1 MSKKD
6 YYEQKLPPDVRGMN
20 KTVRA
25 MYNSSAMGFV
35 YNDLIR
41 SYHGLKKY
49 SKQIDKS
56 VYRSVSQIQEQLD
69 WMDRRDIRRCVKK
82 LVDDGWIKV
91 TKRAHGCMYIL
102 PGNKLPDYA
111 SVASKTSLEV
121 LSRIPKD
128 DPEITQNGIES
139 SKNQGTKCPPVG
151 ADYRTKCPPKTTQNN
166 PQNGTK
172 SGVSDPV
179 EMAQS
184 GGSDPVFPPIIKCN
198 NNQVNICRDPIGSL
212 QMASQRKQACTTP
225 PLAGAQQ
232 AACLVQPPAEL
243 SPTQSARAS
252 LGQDSRR
259 KPSFLPDVLRDA
271 SRHPVPPSVAAPPT
285 KESQKRSQKRK
296 AAPGLPA
303 SHPDVKLL
311 VPLLKQVHAKIT
323 PNDPRHDWTKN
334 ANVMLGHMKRS
345 EAAYAF
351 QTPQEAA
358 LYLQMVLSFPWAA
371 YAALTGFPFKLDSLR
386 GIIDWKSAKMLRAM
400 NLFLNRP
407 VDSAPREIKLL
418 EKNKYLQMV
427 CPQYDIDWPV
437 EAKANVRKDRVR
449 YFRGMQIDNEMGL
462 LFNKVR
468 DIMEKE
474 AEKMKGEQ

>member
-1 MSKKD
+1 MTKKD
-6 YYEQKLPPDVRGMN
+6 SQEQKLPPDVRGVN
-20 KTVRA
+20 KTIRA
-25 MYNSSAMGFV
+25 IYNSTVIGFV

-41 SYHGLKKY
+41 SYHGLEPK
-49 SKQIDKS
+49 SKQDDRS
-56 VYRSVSQIQEQLD
+56 VYRSVTQIQEQLD
-69 WMDRRDIRRCVKK
+69 WISQREIRRCTKR
-82 LVDDGWIKV
+82 LIDDGWIKFV
-91 TKRAHGCMYIL
+91 KRAHGCMYYL
-102 PGNKLPDYA
+102 PGNPLPDYE
-111 SVASKTSLEV
+111 SVASKSSLEV
-121 LSRIPKD
+121 LKNMAQNDQKNGVST
-128 DPEITQNGIES
+128 PENNPE
-139 SKNQGTKCPPVG
+139 
-151 ADYRTKCPPKTTQNN
+151 NN
-166 PQNGTK
+166 PQNGCSAPIHDTQNGC
-172 SGVSDPV
+172 SAPIS
-179 EMAQS
+179 S
-184 GGSDPVFPPIIKCN
+184 PIIKCN
-198 NNQVNICRDPIGSL
+198 NNQVNICRDPTGSL

-243 SPTQSARAS
+243 SPTQSARAP

-259 KPSFLPDVLRDA
+259 KTSFSSDVLRDA
-271 SRHPVPPSVAAPPT
+271 LRHPAPPRSAAPPENRA
-285 KESQKRSQKRK
+285 KEKK
-296 AAPGLPA
+296 ATPGLPA

-334 ANVMLGHMKRS
+334 ANVMLGRMKRS

-351 QTPQEAA
+351 QNPQEAA
-358 LYLQMVLSFPWAA
+358 LYLQMVLSFPWAG

-437 EAKANVRKDRVR
+437 EAKASVRKDRVA
-449 YFRGMQIDNEMGL
+449 YFRGMEIDNEMGL
-462 LFNKVR
+462 LFDKVR

>member
-1 MSKKD
+1 MTKKD
-6 YYEQKLPPDVRGMN
+6 SQEQKLPPDVRGMN

-49 SKQIDKS
+49 SKEADKS
-56 VYRSVSQIQEQLD
+56 VYRSTKQIQEQLD
-69 WMDRRDIRRCVKK
+69 WMDIRDIRRYVKK

-111 SVASKTSLEV
+111 SVASKISLEV
-121 LSRIPKD
+121 LSKMAEND
-128 DPEITQNGIES
+128 QKNGGSAPE
-139 SKNQGTKCPPVG
+139 
-151 ADYRTKCPPKTTQNN
+151 NN
-166 PQNGTK
+166 THNSEK
-172 SGVSDPV
+172 SGVSHPPQD
-179 EMAQS
+179 S
-184 GGSDPVFPPIIKCN
+184 KNGGSAPEISPIIKCN
-198 NNQVNICRDPIGSL
+198 NNQVNICRDSSESL
-212 QMASQRKQACTTP
+212 QMASRRKQACTTP

-232 AACLVQPPAEL
+232 AACLVPPPAEL
-243 SPTQSARAS
+243 ASPQPTPAS
-252 LGQDSRR
+252 LGEDSRN
-259 KPSFLPDVLRDA
+259 KLVPDVHRGA
-271 SRHPVPPSVAAPPT
+271 SHLPPQVPPPPP
-285 KESQKRSQKRK
+285 QKRVKEKK
-296 AAPGLPA
+296 ATPGLPA

-323 PNDPRHDWTKN
+323 PNDPRRDWTKN

-358 LYLQMVLSFPWAA
+358 SYLQMVLTFPWAA
-371 YAALTGFPFKLDSLR
+371 YAALTKFSFKFDNLR

>member
-1 MSKKD
+1 MTKKD
-6 YYEQKLPPDVRGMN
+6 SQEQKLPPDVRGMN

-25 MYNSSAMGFV
+25 MYNSWAMGFV

-49 SKQIDKS
+49 SKQADKS
-56 VYRSVSQIQEQLD
+56 VYRSVGQIQEQLD
-69 WMDRRDIRRCVKK
+69 WMNQREIRRCVKK

-111 SVASKTSLEV
+111 SVASKISLEV
-121 LSRIPKD
+121 LSRVAENDQKNGCPAPENDPQNDPQSGCPSPIQDAQNGCPA
-128 DPEITQNGIES
+128 PEIS
-139 SKNQGTKCPPVG
+139 
-151 ADYRTKCPPKTTQNN
+151 
-166 PQNGTK
+166 
-172 SGVSDPV
+172 
-179 EMAQS
+179 
-184 GGSDPVFPPIIKCN
+184 PIIKCN

-243 SPTQSARAS
+243 SPTQSARAP

-259 KPSFLPDVLRDA
+259 KTSFSSDVLRDA
-271 SRHPVPPSVAAPPT
+271 LRHPAPPRSAAPPEKRA
-285 KESQKRSQKRK
+285 KEKKVT
-296 AAPGLPA
+296 PGLPV

-358 LYLQMVLSFPWAA
+358 LYLQMVLSFPWAG

-437 EAKANVRKDRVR
+437 EAKANVRKGDVL
-449 YFRGMQIDNEMGL
+449 YFRGMQINNEMGL
-462 LFNKVR
+462 LFKRVS
-468 DIMEKE
+468 DMIDEE
-474 AEKMKGEQ
+474 AEKIKGEQ

>member
-1 MSKKD
+1 MTKKD
-6 YYEQKLPPDVRGMN
+6 SQEQKLPPDVRGMN

-49 SKQIDKS
+49 SKQADKS
-56 VYRSVSQIQEQLD
+56 VYRSTKQIQEQLD
-69 WMDRRDIRRCVKK
+69 WMDIRDIRRYVKR

-102 PGNKLPDYA
+102 PGNKLPDYT
-111 SVASKTSLEV
+111 SVASKISLEV
-121 LSRIPKD
+121 LSKMAENDPKNGVSA
-128 DPEITQNGIES
+128 PE
-139 SKNQGTKCPPVG
+139 
-151 ADYRTKCPPKTTQNN
+151 NN
-166 PQNGTK
+166 THNSEK
-172 SGVSDPV
+172 SGVSDPLHDSTRGV
-179 EMAQS
+179 SAPENS
-184 GGSDPVFPPIIKCN
+184 PIIKCN
-198 NNQVNICRDPIGSL
+198 NNQVNICRDSSESL
-212 QMASQRKQACTTP
+212 QRASRRKQACTTP
-225 PLAGAQQ
+225 PLTGAQQ
-232 AACLVQPPAEL
+232 AACLVKPPAEL
-243 SPTQSARAS
+243 SSPQPSPAS
-252 LGQDSRR
+252 LGEDSRN
-259 KPSFLPDVLRDA
+259 KPRLIPDVLRDA
-271 SRHPVPPSVAAPPT
+271 LRHPAPPSVAAPPT

-296 AAPGLPA
+296 AHSGLPA

-323 PNDPRHDWTKN
+323 PNDPRRDWTKN

-351 QTPQEAA
+351 KTPQEAA
-358 LYLQMVLSFPWAA
+358 LYLQMVLSFPWAG

-407 VDSAPREIKLL
+407 VDSPPREIKLL
-418 EKNKYLQMV
+418 GKNKYLQMV
-427 CPQYDIDWPV
+427 CPQYDIDWPM

-468 DIMEKE
+468 DIMEEESK
-474 AEKMKGEQ
+474 KMKGEQ

>member
-1 MSKKD
+1 MSRKEKNPNNRIVDCYIAGYYGNTLMGLVYNNIAYSITSLQDKNESGAVYRTVDQIHEWIFWMSKKQI
-6 YYEQKLPPDVRGMN
+6 E
-20 KTVRA
+20 RA
-25 MYNSSAMGFV
+25 VA
-35 YNDLIR
+35 
-41 SYHGLKKY
+41 
-49 SKQIDKS
+49 
-56 VYRSVSQIQEQLD
+56 QL
-69 WMDRRDIRRCVKK
+69 VK
-82 LVDDGWIKV
+82 DGWVEVAYWKHN
-91 TKRAHGCMYIL
+91 KRYFVIGKKPPKMPQPKNPEYTQAVQDCVNHR
-102 PGNKLPDYA
+102 DQ
-111 SVASKTSLEV
+111 LEDKM
-121 LSRIPKD
+121 SYENAQKIDENDPK
-128 DPEITQNGIES
+128 I
-139 SKNQGTKCPPVG
+139 SKN
-151 ADYRTKCPPKTTQNN
+151 YRTKCPTVEPNYR
-166 PQNGTK
+166 TK
-172 SGVSDPV
+172 CPTVTS
-179 EMAQS
+179 
-184 GGSDPVFPPIIKCN
+184 IYKIN
-198 NNQVNICRDPIGSL
+198 NNKKNLCRDSEESL
-212 QMASQRKQACTTP
+212 QRASRRKQACTTP

-232 AACLVQPPAEL
+232 AACLVPPPAEL
-243 SPTQSARAS
+243 ASPQSDPAS
-252 LGQDSRR
+252 LGLGSRNKLVPDAHR
-259 KPSFLPDVLRDA
+259 GALRHLP
-271 SRHPVPPSVAAPPT
+271 PQVPPAPP
-285 KESQKRSQKRK
+285 QKRVKEKK
-296 AAPGLPA
+296 ATPGLPA

-351 QTPQEAA
+351 KTPQEAA
-358 LYLQMVLSFPWAA
+358 SYLQMVLTFPWAG

-418 EKNKYLQMV
+418 GKNKYLQMV

-468 DIMEKE
+468 DIMEEE

>member
-1 MSKKD
+1 MTKKD
-6 YYEQKLPPDVRGMN
+6 SQEQKFPPDVRGMN

-49 SKQIDKS
+49 SKQADKS
-56 VYRSVSQIQEQLD
+56 VYRSTKQIQEQLD
-69 WMDRRDIRRCVKK
+69 WMDIRDIRRYVKK

-111 SVASKTSLEV
+111 SVASKISLEV
-121 LSRIPKD
+121 LSKMAEND
-128 DPEITQNGIES
+128 QKNGGSAPE
-139 SKNQGTKCPPVG
+139 
-151 ADYRTKCPPKTTQNN
+151 NN
-166 PQNGTK
+166 THNNEK
-172 SGVSDPV
+172 SGVSHPSQD
-179 EMAQS
+179 S
-184 GGSDPVFPPIIKCN
+184 KNGGSAPENSPIIKCN
-198 NNQVNICRDPIGSL
+198 NNQVNICRDSTESL

-232 AACLVQPPAEL
+232 AACLVPPPAEL
-243 SPTQSARAS
+243 ATAQSARAP
-252 LGQDSRR
+252 LGQGSRR
-259 KPSFLPDVLRDA
+259 KTSFLSDVLRDA
-271 SRHPVPPSVAAPPT
+271 LRHPAPPSAAAPPT

-296 AAPGLPA
+296 ATPGLPA

-351 QTPQEAA
+351 ETPQEAA
-358 LYLQMVLSFPWAA
+358 LYLQMVLSFPWAG

-437 EAKANVRKDRVR
+437 EAKANVRKDGVN
-449 YFRGMQIDNEMGL
+449 YFRGMQINNEMGL

-468 DIMEKE
+468 AIMEKD
-474 AEKMKGEQ
+474 AKKIKGE

>member
-1 MSKKD
+1 MTKKD
-6 YYEQKLPPDVRGMN
+6 SQEQKLPPDVRGMN

-25 MYNSSAMGFV
+25 MYNSWAMGFV

-49 SKQIDKS
+49 SKQADKS
-56 VYRSVSQIQEQLD
+56 VYRSVGQIQEQLD
-69 WMDRRDIRRCVKK
+69 WMNQREIRRCVKK

-102 PGNKLPDYA
+102 PGNKLPDYT

-121 LSRIPKD
+121 LARMAENDQKNGCSAPENNTQN
-128 DPEITQNGIES
+128 DPQSGCPSPIQDTQNGCSAPEI
-139 SKNQGTKCPPVG
+139 
-151 ADYRTKCPPKTTQNN
+151 
-166 PQNGTK
+166 
-172 SGVSDPV
+172 
-179 EMAQS
+179 
-184 GGSDPVFPPIIKCN
+184 PPIIKCN

-212 QMASQRKQACTTP
+212 QMASRRKQACTTP

-243 SPTQSARAS
+243 SPTQSARAP

-259 KPSFLPDVLRDA
+259 KTSFSSDVLRDA
-271 SRHPVPPSVAAPPT
+271 LRHPAPPRSAAPPENRA
-285 KESQKRSQKRK
+285 KEKK
-296 AAPGLPA
+296 ATPGLRA

-351 QTPQEAA
+351 QTPGEAA
-358 LYLQMVLSFPWAA
+358 LYLQMVLSFPWAG

-407 VDSAPREIKLL
+407 VDSPPREIKLL
-418 EKNKYLQMV
+418 DKNKYLQMV

-437 EAKANVRKDRVR
+437 EAKACVRKDDIF
-449 YFRGMQIDNEMGL
+449 YFRGMRIDNEMGL
-462 LFNKVR
+462 LLNKAS
-468 DIMEKE
+468 DIMYEEHEKRLKE
-474 AEKMKGEQ
+474 NE

>member
-1 MSKKD
+1 MTKKD
-6 YYEQKLPPDVRGMN
+6 SQEQKLPPDVRGMN

-25 MYNSSAMGFV
+25 MYNSWAMGFV

-49 SKQIDKS
+49 SKQADKS
-56 VYRSVSQIQEQLD
+56 VYRSVGQIQEQLD
-69 WMDRRDIRRCVKK
+69 WMNQREIRRCVKK

-121 LSRIPKD
+121 LSRVAENDPKNRVS
-128 DPEITQNGIES
+128 DPQN
-139 SKNQGTKCPPVG
+139 
-151 ADYRTKCPPKTTQNN
+151 D

-172 SGVSDPV
+172 SGCPSPIQDTQNGCSAP
-179 EMAQS
+179 EIS
-184 GGSDPVFPPIIKCN
+184 PIIKCN
-198 NNQVNICRDPIGSL
+198 NNQVNICRDPTGSL

-243 SPTQSARAS
+243 SSPQSARAP

-259 KPSFLPDVLRDA
+259 KTSFSSDVLRDA
-271 SRHPVPPSVAAPPT
+271 LRHPAPPRSAAPPEKRA
-285 KESQKRSQKRK
+285 KEKK
-296 AAPGLPA
+296 ATPGLPA

-358 LYLQMVLSFPWAA
+358 LYLQMVLAFPWAG

-407 VDSAPREIKLL
+407 VDSPPREIKLL

-437 EAKANVRKDRVR
+437 EAKANVRKGDIF
-449 YFRGMQIDNEMGL
+449 YFRGMQINNEMGL
-462 LFNKVR
+462 LFKRVS
-468 DIMEKE
+468 DMIDEE
-474 AEKMKGEQ
+474 AEKRLKENQ

>member
-1 MSKKD
+1 MTKKD
-6 YYEQKLPPDVRGMN
+6 SQEQKLPPDVRGMN

-49 SKQIDKS
+49 SKQADKS
-56 VYRSVSQIQEQLD
+56 VYRSTKQIQEQLD
-69 WMDRRDIRRCVKK
+69 WMDIRDIRRYVKR

-91 TKRAHGCMYIL
+91 TNRAHGCIYIL

-111 SVASKTSLEV
+111 SVASKISLEV
-121 LSRIPKD
+121 LSKMAENDQKNRGSA
-128 DPEITQNGIES
+128 PE
-139 SKNQGTKCPPVG
+139 KNTH
-151 ADYRTKCPPKTTQNN
+151 NSE
-166 PQNGTK
+166 K
-172 SGVSDPV
+172 SGVSHPFQD
-179 EMAQS
+179 S
-184 GGSDPVFPPIIKCN
+184 KNGGSAPEISPIIKCN
-198 NNQVNICRDPIGSL
+198 NNQVNICRDPTGSL
-212 QMASQRKQACTTP
+212 QMASRRKQACTTP

-243 SPTQSARAS
+243 SPTQSAPAP
-252 LGQDSRR
+252 LGQDSR
-259 KPSFLPDVLRDA
+259 KKASFIPDAHRGALRHLP
-271 SRHPVPPSVAAPPT
+271 PQVPPPPP
-285 KESQKRSQKRK
+285 QKRAKEKK
-296 AAPGLPA
+296 ATPGLPA

-351 QTPQEAA
+351 KTLQEAA
-358 LYLQMVLSFPWAA
+358 SYLQMVLTFPWAG

-437 EAKANVRKDRVR
+437 EAKANVRKNDIF
-449 YFRGMQIDNEMGL
+449 YFRGMQINNEMRL
-462 LFNKVR
+462 LFDKVNAII
-468 DIMEKE
+468 DEEVEKRLKE
-474 AEKMKGEQ
+474 NQ

>member
-1 MSKKD
+1 MTKKD
-6 YYEQKLPPDVRGMN
+6 PQEQKLPPDVRGMN

-102 PGNKLPDYA
+102 PGNKLPDYV

-128 DPEITQNGIES
+128 DPEITKNDIES
-139 SKNQGTKCPPVG
+139 SKNQGTKCPP
-151 ADYRTKCPPKTTQNN
+151 KTTKNN

-179 EMAQS
+179 EMGQS
-184 GGSDPVFPPIIKCN
+184 GVSDPVFPPIIKCN

-259 KPSFLPDVLRDA
+259 KTSFSSDVLRDA
-271 SRHPVPPSVAAPPT
+271 SRHPAPQREKKEKQKEKGHSRPTCQPSRRETSRTVA
-285 KESQKRSQKRK
+285 Q
-296 AAPGLPA
+296 A
-303 SHPDVKLL
+303 SARQD
-311 VPLLKQVHAKIT
+311 HAKR
-323 PNDPRHDWTKN
+323 PAEGLDEERQRH
-334 ANVMLGHMKRS
+334 VRPY
-345 EAAYAF
+345 EA
-351 QTPQEAA
+351 
-358 LYLQMVLSFPWAA
+358 
-371 YAALTGFPFKLDSLR
+371 LR
-386 GIIDWKSAKMLRAM
+386 GRVCVPNPPRGCIIPPDGFELSLGRLRGSHGLSIQARQPTWD
-400 NLFLNRP
+400 NRL
-407 VDSAPREIKLL
+407 EIRQDATGY
-418 EKNKYLQMV
+418 ESISQSP
-427 CPQYDIDWPV
+427 CRQC
-437 EAKANVRKDRVR
+437 AT
-449 YFRGMQIDNEMGL
+449 
-462 LFNKVR
+462 
-468 DIMEKE
+468 
-474 AEKMKGEQ
+474 

>member
-1 MSKKD
+1 MTKKD
-6 YYEQKLPPDVRGMN
+6 YQEQKLPPDVRGMN

-25 MYNSSAMGFV
+25 MYNSWAMGFV

-49 SKQIDKS
+49 SKQADKS
-56 VYRSVSQIQEQLD
+56 VYRSVGQIQEQLD
-69 WMDRRDIRRCVKK
+69 WMNQREIRRCVKK

-111 SVASKTSLEV
+111 SVASKISLEV
-121 LSRIPKD
+121 LSRAAENDPKNGCSA
-128 DPEITQNGIES
+128 PENNTQNDSQSGCPSPIHDTQNGCSAPEIS
-139 SKNQGTKCPPVG
+139 
-151 ADYRTKCPPKTTQNN
+151 
-166 PQNGTK
+166 
-172 SGVSDPV
+172 
-179 EMAQS
+179 
-184 GGSDPVFPPIIKCN
+184 PIIKCN
-198 NNQVNICRDPIGSL
+198 NNQVNICRDSTESL

-259 KPSFLPDVLRDA
+259 KTSFSSDVLRDA
-271 SRHPVPPSVAAPPT
+271 LRHPAPPRSAAPPT

-296 AAPGLPA
+296 ATPGLPA

-323 PNDPRHDWTKN
+323 PNDPRRDWTKN

-358 LYLQMVLSFPWAA
+358 LYLQMVLTFPWAS

-407 VDSAPREIKLL
+407 VDNAPREIKLL

-437 EAKANVRKDRVR
+437 EAKANVRKNRVR
-449 YFRGMQIDNEMGL
+449 YFRGMEIDNEMGL

>member
-1 MSKKD
+1 MTKKD
-6 YYEQKLPPDVRGMN
+6 SQEQKLPPDVRGMN

-25 MYNSSAMGFV
+25 MYNSWAMGFV

-49 SKQIDKS
+49 SKQADKS
-56 VYRSVSQIQEQLD
+56 VYRSVGQIQEQLD
-69 WMDRRDIRRCVKK
+69 WMNQREIRRCVKK
-82 LVDDGWIKV
+82 LADDGWIRV

-111 SVASKTSLEV
+111 SVASKISLEV
-121 LSRIPKD
+121 LSRVVENDQKNGCPAPENNTQNDSQSGCPSPIQDAQNGCPA
-128 DPEITQNGIES
+128 PEIS
-139 SKNQGTKCPPVG
+139 
-151 ADYRTKCPPKTTQNN
+151 
-166 PQNGTK
+166 
-172 SGVSDPV
+172 
-179 EMAQS
+179 
-184 GGSDPVFPPIIKCN
+184 PIIKCN
-198 NNQVNICRDPIGSL
+198 NNQVNICRDPTGSL

-243 SPTQSARAS
+243 SPTQSARAP

-259 KPSFLPDVLRDA
+259 KTSFSSDVLRDA
-271 SRHPVPPSVAAPPT
+271 SRHPAPPRSAAPPENRA
-285 KESQKRSQKRK
+285 KKKK
-296 AAPGLPA
+296 ATPGLPA

-323 PNDPRHDWTKN
+323 PNDPRRDWTKN

-358 LYLQMVLSFPWAA
+358 LYLQMVLTFPWAG

-407 VDSAPREIKLL
+407 VDSPPREIKLL

-437 EAKANVRKDRVR
+437 EAKARVRKDDIF
-449 YFRGMQIDNEMGL
+449 YFRGMRIDNEMGL
-462 LFNKVR
+462 LLNKAS
-468 DIMEKE
+468 DIMYEEYEKRLKE
-474 AEKMKGEQ
+474 NE

>member
-1 MSKKD
+1 MTKKD
-6 YYEQKLPPDVRGMN
+6 SQEQKLPPDVRGMN

-49 SKQIDKS
+49 SKQADKS
-56 VYRSVSQIQEQLD
+56 VYRSTKQIQEQLD
-69 WMDRRDIRRCVKK
+69 WMDIRDIRRYVKK

-91 TKRAHGCMYIL
+91 TKRAHGCIYIL

-111 SVASKTSLEV
+111 SVASKISLEV
-121 LSRIPKD
+121 LSKMAEND
-128 DPEITQNGIES
+128 QKNGGSAPE
-139 SKNQGTKCPPVG
+139 
-151 ADYRTKCPPKTTQNN
+151 NN
-166 PQNGTK
+166 THNSEK
-172 SGVSDPV
+172 SGVSHPSQD
-179 EMAQS
+179 S
-184 GGSDPVFPPIIKCN
+184 KNGGSAPENSPIIKCN
-198 NNQVNICRDPIGSL
+198 NNQVNLCRDSKESL
-212 QMASQRKQACTTP
+212 QRASQRKQACTTP

-232 AACLVQPPAEL
+232 AACLVPPPAEL
-243 SPTQSARAS
+243 ATAQPDPAS
-252 LGQDSRR
+252 QDQDSR
-259 KPSFLPDVLRDA
+259 KIHLPDVLGDA
-271 SRHPVPPSVAAPPT
+271 LRHPTPPSVAAPPT
-285 KESQKRSQKRK
+285 KQTQKRK
-296 AAPGLPA
+296 TAPGLPA

-323 PNDPRHDWTKN
+323 PNDPRKAWTKN

-351 QTPQEAA
+351 KTPQDAA
-358 LYLQMVLSFPWAA
+358 SYLQMVLTFPWAA

-427 CPQYDIDWPV
+427 CPQYDIDWPI
-437 EAKANVRKDRVR
+437 EAKANVRKDRVA
-449 YFRGMQIDNEMGL
+449 YFRGMRIDNEMGL

>member
-1 MSKKD
+1 MYKKD
-6 YYEQKLPPDVRGMN
+6 DYEQKLPPDVRGMN

-102 PGNKLPDYA
+102 PGNKLPDYV

-128 DPEITQNGIES
+128 DPEITQNDIES

-179 EMAQS
+179 EMGQS
-184 GGSDPVFPPIIKCN
+184 GVSDPVFPPIIKCN
-198 NNQVNICRDPIGSL
+198 NNQVNICRDPTGSL

-243 SPTQSARAS
+243 SSPQSARAS

-259 KPSFLPDVLRDA
+259 KTSFSSDVLRDA
-271 SRHPVPPSVAAPPT
+271 LRHPAPPSVAAPPEKRA
-285 KESQKRSQKRK
+285 KEKK
-296 AAPGLPA
+296 ARRETSRATTQA
-303 SHPDVKLL
+303 SARQD
-311 VPLLKQVHAKIT
+311 HAK
-323 PNDPRHDWTKN
+323 
-334 ANVMLGHMKRS
+334 
-345 EAAYAF
+345 
-351 QTPQEAA
+351 
-358 LYLQMVLSFPWAA
+358 
-371 YAALTGFPFKLDSLR
+371 
-386 GIIDWKSAKMLRAM
+386 
-400 NLFLNRP
+400 
-407 VDSAPREIKLL
+407 
-418 EKNKYLQMV
+418 
-427 CPQYDIDWPV
+427 
-437 EAKANVRKDRVR
+437 
-449 YFRGMQIDNEMGL
+449 
-462 LFNKVR
+462 
-468 DIMEKE
+468 
-474 AEKMKGEQ
+474 

>member
-1 MSKKD
+1 MTKK
-6 YYEQKLPPDVRGMN
+6 YYQEQKLPPDVRGMN

-49 SKQIDKS
+49 SKEADKS
-56 VYRSVSQIQEQLD
+56 VYRSTKQIQEQLD
-69 WMDRRDIRRCVKK
+69 WMDIRDIRRYVKK
-82 LVDDGWIKV
+82 LVEDGWIKV
-91 TKRAHGCMYIL
+91 TKRANGCIYIL

-111 SVASKTSLEV
+111 SVASKISLEV
-121 LSRIPKD
+121 LSKMAEND
-128 DPEITQNGIES
+128 QKNGVSAPENNTHN
-139 SKNQGTKCPPVG
+139 SK
-151 ADYRTKCPPKTTQNN
+151 
-166 PQNGTK
+166 K
-172 SGVSDPV
+172 SGVSHPSQDIKNGVSAP
-179 EMAQS
+179 EIS
-184 GGSDPVFPPIIKCN
+184 PIIKCN
-198 NNQVNICRDPIGSL
+198 NNQVNICRDSSESL
-212 QMASQRKQACTTP
+212 QMASRRKQACTTP

-243 SPTQSARAS
+243 ASPQSDPAS
-252 LGQDSRR
+252 LGLGSRNKLVPDAHR
-259 KPSFLPDVLRDA
+259 GALRHLP
-271 SRHPVPPSVAAPPT
+271 PQVPPAPPQNRA
-285 KESQKRSQKRK
+285 KEKK
-296 AAPGLPA
+296 ATPGLPA

-323 PNDPRHDWTKN
+323 PNDPRRDWTKN

-358 LYLQMVLSFPWAA
+358 SYLQMVLTFPWAG

-427 CPQYDIDWPV
+427 CPQYDIDWPM
-437 EAKANVRKDRVR
+437 EAKANVRKDDIF
-449 YFRGMQIDNEMGL
+449 YFRGMQINNEMRL
-462 LFNKVR
+462 LFDKVNAII
-468 DIMEKE
+468 DEEVEKRLKE
-474 AEKMKGEQ
+474 NE

>member
-1 MSKKD
+1 MTKKD
-6 YYEQKLPPDVRGMN
+6 SQEQKFPPDVRGMN

-49 SKQIDKS
+49 SKQADKS
-56 VYRSVSQIQEQLD
+56 VYRSTSQIQEQLD
-69 WMDRRDIRRCVKK
+69 WMDLRDIRRCVKK

-111 SVASKTSLEV
+111 SVASKISLKV
-121 LSRIPKD
+121 LSRVSENDQKNGVSA
-128 DPEITQNGIES
+128 PENSPHNG
-139 SKNQGTKCPPVG
+139 K
-151 ADYRTKCPPKTTQNN
+151 
-166 PQNGTK
+166 K
-172 SGVSDPV
+172 SGVSDPSQDGKNGV
-179 EMAQS
+179 SAPEIS
-184 GGSDPVFPPIIKCN
+184 PIIKCN

-232 AACLVQPPAEL
+232 AACLVPPPAEL
-243 SPTQSARAS
+243 ATAQPDPAS
-252 LGQDSRR
+252 LGLGSR
-259 KPSFLPDVLRDA
+259 KKASFIPDAHRGGLRHLP
-271 SRHPVPPSVAAPPT
+271 PQVPPAPP
-285 KESQKRSQKRK
+285 QKRAKEKK
-296 AAPGLPA
+296 ATPGLSA

-358 LYLQMVLSFPWAA
+358 LYLQMVLAFPWAS

-407 VDSAPREIKLL
+407 VDSPPREIKLL

-437 EAKANVRKDRVR
+437 EAKANVRKDGIA
-449 YFRGMQIDNEMGL
+449 YFRGMKINNEMGL
-462 LFNKVR
+462 LFKRVS
-468 DIMEKE
+468 DMIDEE
-474 AEKMKGEQ
+474 AEKRLKENQ

>member
-1 MSKKD
+1 MTKKD
-6 YYEQKLPPDVRGMN
+6 SQEQKLPPDVRGMN

-49 SKQIDKS
+49 SKEADKS
-56 VYRSVSQIQEQLD
+56 VYRSTKQIQEQLD
-69 WMDRRDIRRCVKK
+69 WMDIRDIRRYVKK

-111 SVASKTSLEV
+111 SVASKISLEV
-121 LSRIPKD
+121 LSKMAENDQKNGGPA
-128 DPEITQNGIES
+128 PE
-139 SKNQGTKCPPVG
+139 KN
-151 ADYRTKCPPKTTQNN
+151 AHNSE
-166 PQNGTK
+166 K
-172 SGVSDPV
+172 SGVSHPSQD
-179 EMAQS
+179 S
-184 GGSDPVFPPIIKCN
+184 KNGGPAPEISPIIKCN
-198 NNQVNICRDPIGSL
+198 NNQVNICRDSSESL
-212 QMASQRKQACTTP
+212 QMASRRKQACTTP
-225 PLAGAQQ
+225 PLTGAQQ
-232 AACLVQPPAEL
+232 AACLVPPPAEL
-243 SPTQSARAS
+243 ASPQSDPAS
-252 LGQDSRR
+252 LGLGSRNKLVPDAHR
-259 KPSFLPDVLRDA
+259 GALRHLP
-271 SRHPVPPSVAAPPT
+271 PQVPPAPP
-285 KESQKRSQKRK
+285 QKRAKEKKST
-296 AAPGLPA
+296 PGLPA

-323 PNDPRHDWTKN
+323 PNDPRRDWTKN
-334 ANVMLGHMKRS
+334 ANVMLGHLKRS

-358 LYLQMVLSFPWAA
+358 LYLQMVLTFPWAG

-437 EAKANVRKDRVR
+437 EAKANVRKDDVF
-449 YFRGMQIDNEMGL
+449 YFRGMQINNEMRL
-462 LFNKVR
+462 LFDKVNAII
-468 DIMEKE
+468 DEEVEKRLKE
-474 AEKMKGEQ
+474 NQ

>member
-1 MSKKD
+1 MTKKD
-6 YYEQKLPPDVRGMN
+6 SQEQKLPPDVRGMN

-49 SKQIDKS
+49 SKQTDKS
-56 VYRSVSQIQEQLD
+56 VYRSTKQIQEQLD
-69 WMDRRDIRRCVKK
+69 WMDIRDIRRYVKK

-91 TKRAHGCMYIL
+91 TKRAHGCIYIL

-111 SVASKTSLEV
+111 SVASKISLEV
-121 LSRIPKD
+121 LSKMAEND
-128 DPEITQNGIES
+128 QENGGSAPE
-139 SKNQGTKCPPVG
+139 
-151 ADYRTKCPPKTTQNN
+151 NN
-166 PQNGTK
+166 THNSEK
-172 SGVSDPV
+172 SGVSHPSQD
-179 EMAQS
+179 S
-184 GGSDPVFPPIIKCN
+184 KNGGSAPENSPIIKCN
-198 NNQVNICRDPIGSL
+198 NNQVNLCRDSKESL
-212 QMASQRKQACTTP
+212 QRASQRKQACTTP
-225 PLAGAQQ
+225 PLPGAQQ
-232 AACLVQPPAEL
+232 AACLVPPPAEL
-243 SPTQSARAS
+243 ATAQPDPAS
-252 LGQDSRR
+252 QDQDSR
-259 KPSFLPDVLRDA
+259 KKASFIPDAHRGALRHLP
-271 SRHPVPPSVAAPPT
+271 PQVPPAPP
-285 KESQKRSQKRK
+285 QKRAKERK
-296 AAPGLPA
+296 ATPGLPA

-358 LYLQMVLSFPWAA
+358 SYLQMVLTFPWAS
-371 YAALTGFPFKLDSLR
+371 YAALTGFPFKLDNLR

-407 VDSAPREIKLL
+407 VDSPPREIKLL

-437 EAKANVRKDRVR
+437 EAKASMRKDGIA
-449 YFRGMQIDNEMGL
+449 YFRGMKIDNEMGL
-462 LFNKVR
+462 LLNKAN
-468 DIMEKE
+468 DIMYEEYEKRLKE
-474 AEKMKGEQ
+474 NQ

>member
-1 MSKKD
+1 MTKKD
-6 YYEQKLPPDVRGMN
+6 SQEQKLPPDVRGMN

-25 MYNSSAMGFV
+25 MYNSWAMGFV

-56 VYRSVSQIQEQLD
+56 VYRSVGQIQEQLD
-69 WMDRRDIRRCVKK
+69 WMNQREIRRCVKK

-111 SVASKTSLEV
+111 SVASKISLEV
-121 LSRIPKD
+121 LSRVAENDPKNGCSA
-128 DPEITQNGIES
+128 PENNTQNDSQSGCPSPIQDTQNGCSAPIS
-139 SKNQGTKCPPVG
+139 S
-151 ADYRTKCPPKTTQNN
+151 
-166 PQNGTK
+166 
-172 SGVSDPV
+172 
-179 EMAQS
+179 
-184 GGSDPVFPPIIKCN
+184 PIIKCN
-198 NNQVNICRDPIGSL
+198 NNQVNLCRDSKESL
-212 QMASQRKQACTTP
+212 QRASQRKQACTTP

-232 AACLVQPPAEL
+232 AACLVPPPAKL
-243 SPTQSARAS
+243 ATAQPDPAS
-252 LGQDSRR
+252 QDQDSR
-259 KPSFLPDVLRDA
+259 KIHLPDVLGDA
-271 SRHPVPPSVAAPPT
+271 LRHPTPPSVAAPPT
-285 KESQKRSQKRK
+285 KQTQKRK
-296 AAPGLPA
+296 TTPGLPA

-334 ANVMLGHMKRS
+334 ANVMLGRMKRS

-351 QTPQEAA
+351 KTPQEAA
-358 LYLQMVLSFPWAA
+358 LYLQMVLTFPWAG
-371 YAALTGFPFKLDSLR
+371 YAALTGFPFKFDNLR

-468 DIMEKE
+468 DIMEEESK
-474 AEKMKGEQ
+474 KMKGEQ

>member
-1 MSKKD
+1 MTRKEKNPNNRIGDAYISG
-6 YYEQKLPPDVRGMN
+6 YYG
-20 KTVRA
+20 
-25 MYNSSAMGFV
+25 NSLIGIV
-35 YNDLIR
+35 YNNIAHSVVD
-41 SYHGLKKY
+41 LKK
-49 SKQIDKS
+49 KHNVDA
-56 VYRSVSQIQEQLD
+56 VYRTVEQIREWVFWASERQ
-69 WMDRRDIRRCVKK
+69 IRRCVTT
-82 LVDDGWIKV
+82 LIDDGWIKV
-91 TKRAHGCMYIL
+91 VYNKHHKRYFELGRPVPEL
-102 PGNKLPDYA
+102 PQ
-111 SVASKTSLEV
+111 
-121 LSRIPKD
+121 PKD
-128 DPEITQNGIES
+128 PGYLEAVQKCLNNRKHNIKN
-139 SKNQGTKCPPVG
+139 SKDQGTKCHPKYTQND
-151 ADYRTKCPPKTTQNN
+151 AENAESMRTKCPVNMANQR
-166 PQNGTK
+166 TK
-172 SGVSDPV
+172 CPV
-179 EMAQS
+179 NTS
-184 GGSDPVFPPIIKCN
+184 IYKIN
-198 NNQVNICRDPIGSL
+198 NNKKNICRDPIGSL

-225 PLAGAQQ
+225 PLADAQQ
-232 AACLVQPPAEL
+232 AACLAI
-243 SPTQSARAS
+243 AS
-252 LGQDSRR
+252 LGSVARR
-259 KPSFLPDVLRDA
+259 NQRFLPDVLRDA
-271 SRHPVPPSVAAPPT
+271 LRHPAPPSVAAPPI

-334 ANVMLGHMKRS
+334 ANVMLGAVRRS
-345 EAAYAF
+345 EAAYSF

-358 LYLQMVLSFPWAA
+358 SYLQMVLSFPWAG

-407 VDSAPREIKLL
+407 VDSSPREIKLL

>member
-1 MSKKD
+1 MTRKEKNPNNRIGDAYISG
-6 YYEQKLPPDVRGMN
+6 YYG
-20 KTVRA
+20 
-25 MYNSSAMGFV
+25 NSLIGVV
-35 YNDLIR
+35 YNNIAYSIVEIQKKQDVDAVYRTVAQIR
-41 SYHGLKKY
+41 EWVFWASE
-49 SKQIDKS
+49 KQIK
-56 VYRSVSQIQEQLD
+56 
-69 WMDRRDIRRCVKK
+69 RCVKT
-82 LVDDGWIKV
+82 LIDDGWV
-91 TKRAHGCMYIL
+91 TVVYKKHKKRYFELGRPVPTL
-102 PGNKLPDYA
+102 PK
-111 SVASKTSLEV
+111 
-121 LSRIPKD
+121 PKD
-128 DPEITQNGIES
+128 PGYQEAIQKCIED
-139 SKNQGTKCPPVG
+139 SKNKTKTTKDQGTFC
-151 ADYRTKCPPKTTQNN
+151 
-166 PQNGTK
+166 
-172 SGVSDPV
+172 
-179 EMAQS
+179 
-184 GGSDPVFPPIIKCN
+184 PPIIARQGTFCPPNTSIYKIN
-198 NNQVNICRDPIGSL
+198 NNKKNICRDPTGSL
-212 QMASQRKQACTTP
+212 QRASQRKQACTTP

-243 SPTQSARAS
+243 SPTQSARAP

-259 KPSFLPDVLRDA
+259 KTNFSSDVLRDA
-271 SRHPVPPSVAAPPT
+271 LRHPAPPSAAAPPT

-296 AAPGLPA
+296 ATPGLPA

-358 LYLQMVLSFPWAA
+358 LYLQMVLTFPWAS

-386 GIIDWKSAKMLRAM
+386 GIIDWKSFKMLRAM

-407 VDSAPREIKLL
+407 VDSPPREIKLL

-437 EAKANVRKDRVR
+437 EAKANVRKDGVN
-449 YFRGMQIDNEMGL
+449 YFRGMQINNEMGL

-468 DIMEKE
+468 AIMDEDAK
-474 AEKMKGEQ
+474 KIKGE